1 MKLYSVELSPFAA
14 RVRMAIYAKSL
25 NVAILP
31 PPGGGLKSPEYLA
44 INPIGKVPSLE
55 LDDGSVIVE
64 SETIVE
70 YLEDKHPVPSLRGAT
85 PEATAKARMV
95 ARVAELYAVPHLQAL
110 FGQLNPAAR
119 DQAKTDEAIAKLTTG
134 LGHLDALLPATGYA
148 AGVQLTTAD
157 CLIAPMLFFMP
168 MLSGAFADPGLLS
181 DTPKLAAYVDRIQ
194 EEPAYR
200 RVREEMERGLAA
212 MRAGR

>member
-25 NVAILP
+25 DIAILN
-31 PPGGGLKSPEYLA
+31 PPGGTKSPEYLA
-44 INPIGKVPSLE
+44 INPIGKIPSLE
-55 LDDGSVIVE
+55 LDDGTVIVE

-70 YLEDKHPVPSLRGAT
+70 YLEDKFPTPSLRGTT

-110 FGQLNPAAR
+110 FGQMSPKTR
-119 DQAKTDEAIAKLTTG
+119 DQARTDEALDKLTQG
-134 LGHLDALLPATGYA
+134 LGHLNALLPSQGFA
-148 AGVQLTTAD
+148 AGPELTTAD

-168 MLSGAFADPGLLS
+168 MIGGAFAHLELLNE
-181 DTPKLAAYVDRIQ
+181 TPKLSAYIDRMQ
-194 EEPAYR
+194 AEPVYQ
-200 RVREEMERGLAA
+200 RVQAEMERGLQA
-212 MRAGR
+212 MRAAG